1 MIADNQLWVEWRL
14 YTFTNVYI
22 SSIQKGIQTAHVVSD
37 LFAKYSNKNYCLNEW
52 ASNHK
57 TIIVLNGGN
66 QSMLEQTFRDM
77 EAFAEK
83 GNYPFVMFKEDT
95 QSLNGAVTAI
105 GIVLP
110 SEIYN
115 LQKLYRNEDG
125 SIDEAK
131 LDYVKRCIDQT
142 PFLDTLFKA
151 SLAI

>member
-1 MIADNQLWVEWRL
+1 MIAENQLWGEWRL

-37 LFAKYSNKNYCLNEW
+37 LFGKYSNKNYCLNEW

-83 GNYPFVMFKEDT
+83 GNYPYAMFNEDI

-110 SEIYN
+110 NEIYN
-115 LQKLYRNEDG
+115 LQKMYRNEDG
-125 SIDEAK
+125 SIDDAK
-131 LDYVKRCIDQT
+131 LEYVKRCIDES

-151 SLAI
+151 GLAI